1 MQSALQPVVPW
12 VLQSLAILA
21 LLDAAAPAYAQS
33 TPDDFAVVAECPA
46 LHGTGGG
53 EAPDC
58 SAKQNK
64 PDSISTTG
72 TLKSDSLASPREFAA
87 APSAAAASSTIL
99 ASDLLGRTV
108 FSRDGKAFGEI
119 QDVVLTYD
127 LDAVVAVIGFGGFLG
142 LGGKS
147 IAIPAGKI
155 NLAKED
161 NGGIKLSVA
170 ATWEQL
176 RAAPSFYST
185 ALMR

>member
-21 LLDAAAPAYAQS
+21 LLAAAAPAYAQS

-46 LHGTGGG
+46 LRGTGGG

-58 SAKQNK
+58 SAKQDK

-72 TLKSDSLASPREFAA
+72 TLKSDSLAPPREFAA
-87 APSAAAASSTIL
+87 AASGTIL

-142 LGGKS
+142 FGGKS

-176 RAAPSFYST
+176 RAAPSFDST